1 MQRPCPFCLR
11 ADRPL
16 TREHVFARWLVQEVR
31 GGRLLASGVCR
42 GADEALPTPVR
53 ISRVVAAVCA
63 MCNAGWM
70 STLEVS
76 FRRLIFARPRLG
88 PLQAPDRAT
97 LSRWATK
104 TAILVAIAGGRE
116 LAGRLRREELMSGMP
131 DGIEVFIGRRRRPRQ
146 PLDLII
152 DVADDDEVRSVT
164 ILVADLLV
172 SVASPRGTLT
182 SRHGT
187 RLWPLRTH
195 TIRWET
201 LPVITLAAR

>member
-16 TREHVFARWLVQEVR
+16 TREHVFARWLVQQVR
-31 GGRLLASGVCR
+31 GERLLASEIARGVEP
-42 GADEALPTPVR
+42 APPTPVR

-63 MCNAGWM
+63 VCNAGWM

-88 PLQAPDRAT
+88 ALQALDRAT

-104 TAILVAIAGGRE
+104 TAILVADAGGRE
-116 LAGRLRREELMSGMP
+116 LVGPPRREELMTGMP
-131 DGIEVFIGRRRRPRQ
+131 GGIEVFLGRRRRPRQ

-152 DVADDDEVRSVT
+152 DAADDDAVRSVT

-172 SVASPRGTLT
+172 SVASRRGTLT